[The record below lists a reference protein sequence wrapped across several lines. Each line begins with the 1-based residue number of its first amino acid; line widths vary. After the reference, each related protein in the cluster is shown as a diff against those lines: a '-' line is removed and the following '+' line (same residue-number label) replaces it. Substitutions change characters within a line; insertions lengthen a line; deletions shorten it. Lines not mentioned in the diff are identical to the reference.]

1 MMLETK
7 YRVALLSAFV
17 LLSACSKPANDNTP
31 ESTPEPL
38 PAATYVGKEA
48 CVDCHT
54 EESKAWLGS
63 HHDLAMQQA
72 DAQTVLG
79 DFDDALFEK
88 DGVRSRFFVR
98 DGDYWVKT
106 DNAEG
111 ELQEFRIAYAFGV
124 TPLQQYLI
132 RFGDGRLQTLP
143 IAWDVI
149 DKRWYHL
156 YPDEKIPHTDMLH
169 WTGREQNWNYMCAEC
184 HSTNL
189 QKNYTLETDSFDTT
203 WSEINVSCE
212 ACHGPASNHLTLAGQ
227 ADWSRGSG
235 LLLDLS
241 ASDGA
246 VWQMNT
252 ATGIADRKPSLMS
265 PPVEPEACGR
275 CHSRRGIA
283 TPDYEFGKPLLDT
296 HVLSLLEERLY
307 FADGQIDEEVY
318 VYGSFVQSKMYQA
331 GVTCSDCHDA
341 HSATLR
347 SGEAVSDVC
356 ISCHL
361 PAKFQVESH
370 HRHSP
375 DDVECVDCHMTSRD
389 YMVIDGRRD
398 HSFRIPRPDLTE
410 AVGSPNAC
418 NQCHTDK
425 STEWASAV
433 AADWFGEPDPG
444 HFAFAIHDGRT
455 GALGANDKLADVIN
469 DTSNSAIVR
478 ATALTLLR
486 QPLSREQ
493 FELIRNGLNNADPLI
508 RAAALRAI
516 AVLSPELHAELAAPL
531 LGDPVRAVRL
541 AAVDVVSQVRQS
553 LNPSFLASFER
564 AEREYIN
571 SQLAIAERPEAIG
584 NLANLF
590 RERGDIERAESF
602 YLHTLTSEPRLTTAR
617 ANLADL
623 YRALGRDD
631 EAERVLREGLS
642 LNGEDASLR
651 HSLGLLLVRAERPD
665 DALLELKKAAEL
677 EPDNSRF
684 VFVYGVALNSLGQTD
699 AAIEVLRDAQQ
710 RFPGDPDI
718 NALLQSLVA
727 PQP

>member
-1 MMLETK
+1 MLETK

-31 ESTPEPL
+31 ETTPEPL

-79 DFDDALFEK
+79 DFEDALFEK

-111 ELQEFRIAYAFGV
+111 ELQEFRIAYTFGV

-132 RFGDGRLQTLP
+132 RFDDGRLQALP

-149 DKRWYHL
+149 EGRWYHL
-156 YPDEKIPHTDMLH
+156 YPDEEIPHTDMLH

-189 QKNYTLETDSFDTT
+189 EKNYTLETDSFDTT

-235 LLLDLS
+235 LLLDL
-241 ASDGA
+241 AANDGA
-246 VWQMNT
+246 VWQMNA
-252 ATGIADRKPSLMS
+252 ATGIAERKPSLMS
-265 PPVEPEACGR
+265 LPVEPEACGR

-296 HVLSLLEERLY
+296 HVVSLLEERLY

-347 SGEAVSDVC
+347 SGGAVSDVC

-425 STEWASAV
+425 STEWASAA

-455 GALGANDKLADVIN
+455 GALGANDKLADAIS
-469 DTSNSAIVR
+469 DTSSSAIVR

-508 RAAALRAI
+508 RTAALRAT

-531 LGDPVRAVRL
+531 LDDPVRAVRL

-564 AEREYIN
+564 AEREYVN

>member
-1 MMLETK
+1 MLETK

-31 ESTPEPL
+31 ETTPEPL

-79 DFDDALFEK
+79 DFEDALFEK

-111 ELQEFRIAYAFGV
+111 ELQEFRIAYTFGV

-132 RFGDGRLQTLP
+132 RFDDGRLQALP

-149 DKRWYHL
+149 EGRWYHL
-156 YPDEKIPHTDMLH
+156 YPDEEIPHTDMLH

-189 QKNYTLETDSFDTT
+189 EKNYTLETDSFDTT

-235 LLLDLS
+235 LLLDL
-241 ASDGA
+241 AANDGA
-246 VWQMNT
+246 VWQMNA
-252 ATGIADRKPSLMS
+252 ATGIAERKPSLMS
-265 PPVEPEACGR
+265 LPVEPEACGR

-296 HVLSLLEERLY
+296 HVVSLLEERLY

-347 SGEAVSDVC
+347 SGGAVSDVC

-425 STEWASAV
+425 STEWASAA

-455 GALGANDKLADVIN
+455 GALGANDKLADVIS
-469 DTSNSAIVR
+469 DTSSSAIVR

-508 RAAALRAI
+508 RTAALRAT

-531 LGDPVRAVRL
+531 LDDPVRAVRL
-541 AAVDVVSQVRQS
+541 AAVDVVSQVRQA

-564 AEREYIN
+564 AEREYVN

-665 DALLELKKAAEL
+665 DALLELQKAAEL

-684 VFVYGVALNSLGQTD
+684 VFVYGVALNSLGQAD

>member
-1 MMLETK
+1 MMSVTK

-17 LLSACSKPANDNTP
+17 LLSACSEPASDNTP
-31 ESTPEPL
+31 APIPEPL
-38 PAATYVGKEA
+38 PAATYVGKET
-48 CVDCHT
+48 CVECHA

-72 DAQTVLG
+72 NARTVLG
-79 DFDDALFEK
+79 DFADAVFEK
-88 DGVRSRFFVR
+88 DGIKSLFFVR
-98 DGDYWVKT
+98 DSDYWVKT

-111 ELQEFRIAYAFGV
+111 ELQEFRIAYTFGV

-132 RFGDGRLQTLP
+132 RFDDGRLQALP

-149 DKRWYHL
+149 EERWYHL
-156 YPDEKIPHTDMLH
+156 YPDEEIPFTDPLH
-169 WTGREQNWNYMCAEC
+169 WSGREQNWNYMCAEC

-189 QKNYTLETDSFDTT
+189 EKNFTLKTDHFDTT

-212 ACHGPASNHLTLAGQ
+212 ACHGPASNHLTLAAG

-235 LLLDLS
+235 LLLELTAD
-241 ASDGA
+241 DGV
-246 VWQMNT
+246 VWQMDATTGT
-252 ATGIADRKPSLMS
+252 AERKPSLMS
-265 PPVEPEACGR
+265 PGIEPEACGR

-296 HVLSLLEERLY
+296 HVLSLLDEHLY

-318 VYGSFVQSKMYQA
+318 VYGSFVQSKMYRA

-341 HSATLR
+341 HTATLR
-347 SGEAVSDVC
+347 ASGAVSNGC
-356 ISCHL
+356 SSCHL
-361 PAKFQVESH
+361 AATFQVESH
-370 HRHSP
+370 HRHTP
-375 DDVECVDCHMTSRD
+375 DVVECVDCHMTSRD

-398 HSFRIPRPDLTE
+398 HSFRIPRPDLTQ

-418 NQCHTDK
+418 NQCHTDQ
-425 STEWASAV
+425 SAEWASAA
-433 AADWFGEPDPG
+433 AADWFGEPDPQ
-444 HFAFAIHDGRT
+444 HFAFAIHAGRT
-455 GALGANDKLADVIN
+455 GAVGANDKLADVIS
-469 DTSNSAIVR
+469 DSSISAIVR
-478 ATALTLLR
+478 ATALSLLQ

-493 FELIRNGLNNADPLI
+493 FELIRNALNNADPLI
-508 RAAALRAI
+508 RIAALRSFNL
-516 AVLSPELHAELAAPL
+516 LSPEMHAELAAPL
-531 LGDPVRAVRL
+531 LDDPVRAVRL

-553 LNPSFLASFER
+553 LNPSYLASFAR

-590 RERGDIERAESF
+590 RESGDIERAESF
-602 YLHTLTSEPRLTTAR
+602 YLHALVREPRLTTAR

-623 YRALGRDD
+623 YRALSRDD
-631 EAERVLREGLS
+631 EAEQVLREGLS
-642 LNGEDASLR
+642 LNGEDASLH
-651 HSLGLLLVRAERPD
+651 HSLGLLLVRTERPD

-677 EPDNSRF
+677 QPDNSRF
-684 VFVYGVALNSLGQTD
+684 VFVYGVALNSLGQAD
-699 AAIEVLRDAQQ
+699 AAINVLRDAQQ
-710 RFPGDPDI
+710 RFPTDPDI
-718 NALLQSLVA
+718 NSLLRSLTA

>member
-1 MMLETK
+1 MSETK
-7 YRVALLSAFV
+7 YRVALLCAFV
-17 LLSACSKPANDNTP
+17 LLSACSEPASDNTP
-31 ESTPEPL
+31 ETVPEPL
-38 PAATYVGKEA
+38 PAATYVGREA
-48 CVDCHT
+48 CIDCHA
-54 EESKAWLGS
+54 EQSKAWLGS

-72 DAQTVLG
+72 NAQTVLG
-79 DFDDALFEK
+79 DFEDALYEK
-88 DGVRSRFFVR
+88 DGIKSLFFVR
-98 DGDYWVKT
+98 DGDYWVNT
-106 DNAEG
+106 ENAEG
-111 ELQEFRIAYAFGV
+111 ELQEFRIAYTFGV

-132 RFGDGRLQTLP
+132 RFDDGRLQALS
-143 IAWDVI
+143 IAWDVVEE
-149 DKRWYHL
+149 RWYHL
-156 YPDEKIPHTDMLH
+156 YPDEEIPHTDMLH
-169 WTGREQNWNYMCAEC
+169 WSGREQNWNYMCAEC

-189 QKNYTLETDSFDTT
+189 EKNYTLETDSFDTT

-212 ACHGPASNHLTLAGQ
+212 ACHGPASNHVMLAGRV
-227 ADWSRGSG
+227 DWSRGSG
-235 LLLDLS
+235 LLLDL
-241 ASDGA
+241 AANDGA
-246 VWQMNT
+246 VWQMNI
-252 ATGIADRKPSLMS
+252 ATGIAERKPSLMS

-275 CHSRRGIA
+275 CHARRGIA
-283 TPDYEFGKPLLDT
+283 TPTYEFGKPLLDT

-347 SGEAVSDVC
+347 ASGEVSNVC
-356 ISCHL
+356 MNCHL
-361 PAKFQVESH
+361 PTTFQVESH

-375 DDVECVDCHMTSRD
+375 DVVECVDCHMTSRD

-398 HSFRIPRPDLTE
+398 HSFRIPRPDLTL

-425 STEWASAV
+425 SAEWASAA

-455 GALGANDKLADVIN
+455 GAVGANDKLADVIS
-469 DTSNSAIVR
+469 DASNAAIVR

-493 FELIRNGLNNADPLI
+493 FELIRNALSNADPLI
-508 RAAALRAI
+508 RMAALRAFV
-516 AVLSPELHAELAAPL
+516 VLSPELYAELAAPL
-531 LGDPVRAVRL
+531 LDDPVRAVRL

-553 LNPSFLASFER
+553 LAPSFLASFAR

-571 SQLAIAERPEAIG
+571 SQLGIAERPEAIG

-590 RERGDIERAESF
+590 RESGDIERSEAF
-602 YLHTLTSEPRLTTAR
+602 YLHALNREPRLTSAR

-623 YRALGRDD
+623 YRSMRRDD
-631 EAERVLREGLS
+631 EAEQVLREGLS
-642 LNGEDASLR
+642 LNEDDASLH
-651 HSLGLLLVRAERPD
+651 HSLGLLLVRDNRHS
-665 DALLELKKAAEL
+665 DALRELKIAAEL
-677 EPDNSRF
+677 QPDNSRF
-684 VFVYGVALNSLGQTD
+684 IYVYAVALNSLGQADT
-699 AAIEVLRDAQQ
+699 AIQVLRDAQQ
-710 RFPGDPDI
+710 RFPSDPDI
-718 NALLQSLVA
+718 NGLLQSLAA

>member
-1 MMLETK
+1 MLETK

-31 ESTPEPL
+31 ETTPEPL

-79 DFDDALFEK
+79 DFEDALFEK

-111 ELQEFRIAYAFGV
+111 ELQEFRIAYTFGV

-132 RFGDGRLQTLP
+132 RFDDGRLQALP

-149 DKRWYHL
+149 EGRWYHL
-156 YPDEKIPHTDMLH
+156 YPDEEIPHTDMLH

-189 QKNYTLETDSFDTT
+189 EKNYTLETDSFDTT

-235 LLLDLS
+235 LLLDL
-241 ASDGA
+241 AANDGA
-246 VWQMNT
+246 VWQMNA
-252 ATGIADRKPSLMS
+252 ATGIAERKPSLMS
-265 PPVEPEACGR
+265 LPVEPEACGR

-296 HVLSLLEERLY
+296 HVVSLLEERLY

-347 SGEAVSDVC
+347 SGGAVSDVC

-425 STEWASAV
+425 STEWASAA

-455 GALGANDKLADVIN
+455 GALGANDKLADAIS
-469 DTSNSAIVR
+469 DTSSSAIVR

-508 RAAALRAI
+508 RTAALRAT

-531 LGDPVRAVRL
+531 LDDPVRAVRL

-564 AEREYIN
+564 AEREYVN

-602 YLHTLTSEPRLTTAR
+602 YLHSLTSEPRLTTAR